1 MISEFH
7 RISALTLAILVA
19 FTFADLPAI
28 GQSKDSALTVSME
41 PSHHVR
47 FDNGKVRVY
56 DVQVPKGKWT
66 QFHEHTWDNFF
77 VFISPT
83 TQAYEF
89 NDGRHGTRQ
98 VKPGDVGFSSTATGP
113 YTHRVAA
120 EGDLPLHVVDIEIL
134 NNLRLG
140 SGVAAP
146 KRSEPSFK
154 IVMENSRGRAY
165 DIVLKPGESTGVFT
179 RPANTGIFAVSGG
192 RVSETDDGKPA
203 RLWDSE
209 PGDFRWNEVSKRL
222 TITNNSVYGE
232 EFVEIEIL

>member
-1 MISEFH
+1 MISKI
-7 RISALTLAILVA
+7 ISTSTLALFAA
-19 FTFADLPAI
+19 FTFASPAI
-28 GQSKDSALTVSME
+28 AQSKKPVLPVSME

-47 FDNGKVRVY
+47 FDNGRVRVY
-56 DVQVPKGKWT
+56 DVQVPTGKWT
-66 QFHEHTWDNFF
+66 QFHEHAWDNFF
-77 VFISPT
+77 VFINPS

-98 VKPGDVGFSSTATGP
+98 VKTGDVGFSSTATGP
-113 YTHRVAA
+113 YTHRVNA

-134 NNLRLG
+134 NNVQLV
-140 SGVAAP
+140 SGAAMP
-146 KRSEPSFK
+146 KRPEPSFK

-165 DIVLKPGESTGVFT
+165 DIVLKPSESTAAFT

-192 RVSETDDGKPA
+192 RVSETADGKPA

-209 PGDFRWNEVSKRL
+209 PGGFRWNEVSERL
-222 TITNNSVYGE
+222 TITNNSLKDE